1 MAEKSKTTDKN
12 KKTASTSRKTTAKKK
27 AATPKGKA
35 TKTTGKTSNT
45 PVSVQDKPAVWEV
58 PEFITDFDIYL
69 LREGKHFSLHKKLG
83 AHIIEQNSVE
93 GTFFAVWAPNAKL
106 VSVIGDFNGWDR
118 ASHPLSARNDD
129 SGIWEGFIPGVSKGA
144 VYKYFILSIFN
155 NYSVE
160 KADPVSTY
168 NEHPPRTASVVW
180 DYTHQW
186 KDHQWMKKRKDFNG
200 LDAPMSVYEVHLES
214 WRRSLEEELRPL
226 TYLELADQ
234 LTKYIKEMGYTHV
247 EFMPVTEYPFSGSW
261 GYQVTGFFAPT
272 SRFGTPDEFMQL
284 VDTLHQ
290 NDIGVIMDWVPSHFP
305 GDQHG
310 LHFFDGTYL
319 YEHEDPRQGYHP
331 DWSSYIFNYGRNEIR
346 NFLIS
351 SAHSWMERYHIDGLR
366 VDAVASMLY
375 LDYSRNDGEWI
386 PNEHGGRENLHAIK
400 FLRDFNESLYASF
413 PDIQTIA
420 EESTAWPMVTKP
432 VYTGGLGFG
441 LKWNMGWMND
451 TLGYMAHDPVYR
463 SYHHNQMTFSIMYA
477 FNENFMLALSHDEVV
492 HGKKSLINK
501 MPGDDWQKFANL
513 RVLFS
518 YMYGHP
524 GKKLHFMGMEL
535 AQWGEWNYESSL
547 DWHLLDSDNHRG
559 FHLFMKELNSI
570 YRRYPALYE
579 NDFSVEGF
587 EWVDANDSQNSILGF
602 IRYDKERKQEVLV
615 MANFTPEPRYNY
627 RVGVPHDVHW
637 KEIFNS
643 DAQQYGGS
651 GMGNFGGVDA
661 HPVPYHEKDQSIN
674 ILLPPLAVVMF
685 AAE

>member
-1 MAEKSKTTDKN
+1 MAEKSKATGKN
-12 KKTASTSRKTTAKKK
+12 KKTASTSRKTAATKKK
-27 AATPKGKA
+27 AATKA
-35 TKTTGKTSNT
+35 TPKKAAKA
-45 PVSVQDKPAVWEV
+45 PVSVKDRPAVWGV
-58 PEFITDFDIYL
+58 QDFITDFDIYL
-69 LREGKHFSLHKKLG
+69 FREGKHFSLHKKLG
-83 AHIIEQNSVE
+83 AHIIEQDGVA

-106 VSVIGDFNGWDR
+106 VSVIGNFNGWDR
-118 ASHPLSARNDD
+118 ASHPLSKRNDD
-129 SGIWEGFIPGVSKGA
+129 SGIWEGFIPGILKGE
-144 VYKYFILSIFN
+144 VYKYFLQSIFN

-160 KADPVSTY
+160 KADPVSAF

-180 DYTHQW
+180 EHSHDW
-186 KDHQWMKKRKDFNG
+186 KDKQWMKKRKDFNS
-200 LDAPMSVYEVHLES
+200 LESPMSVYEVHLES
-214 WRRSLEEELRPL
+214 WRRSLEEDLRPL

-234 LTKYIKEMGYTHV
+234 LTKYVKEMGYTHL
-247 EFMPVTEYPFSGSW
+247 ELMPVTEYPFSGSW

-272 SRFGTPDEFMQL
+272 SRFGTPDEFKQL
-284 VDTLHQ
+284 VDILHQ

-351 SAHSWMERYHIDGLR
+351 SAHSWMEYYHIDGLR

-375 LDYSRNDGEWI
+375 LDYSRKDGEWI

-400 FLRDFNESLYASF
+400 FLRDFNESLYSSF

-441 LKWNMGWMND
+441 MKWNMGWMHD
-451 TLGYMAHDPVYR
+451 TLGYMTHDPVYR

-477 FNENFMLALSHDEVV
+477 FNENFKLALSHDEVV

-535 AQWGEWNYESSL
+535 GQWAEWNYESSL
-547 DWHLLDSDNHRG
+547 DWHLLDSDMHRA
-559 FHLFMKELNSI
+559 FHHFMKELNSI
-570 YRRYPALYE
+570 YRQYPALYE
-579 NDFSVEGF
+579 ADFSPEGF
-587 EWVDANDSQNSILGF
+587 EWLDANDSENSILGF
-602 IRYDKERKQEVLV
+602 MRYDKEKKQEVLV

-627 RVGVPHDVHW
+627 RVGVPHDTHW
-637 KEIFNS
+637 SEIFNS
-643 DAQQYGGS
+643 DARQYGGS
-651 GMGNFGGVDA
+651 GMGNFGGVNA
-661 HPVPYHEKDQSIN
+661 NPVPYHEKDQSIN

>member
-1 MAEKSKTTDKN
+1 
-12 KKTASTSRKTTAKKK
+12 
-27 AATPKGKA
+27 
-35 TKTTGKTSNT
+35 
-45 PVSVQDKPAVWEV
+45 
-58 PEFITDFDIYL
+58 
-69 LREGKHFSLHKKLG
+69 
-83 AHIIEQNSVE
+83 
-93 GTFFAVWAPNAKL
+93 
-106 VSVIGDFNGWDR
+106 
-118 ASHPLSARNDD
+118 
-129 SGIWEGFIPGVSKGA
+129 
-144 VYKYFILSIFN
+144 
-155 NYSVE
+155 
-160 KADPVSTY
+160 
-168 NEHPPRTASVVW
+168 
-180 DYTHQW
+180 
-186 KDHQWMKKRKDFNG
+186 
-200 LDAPMSVYEVHLES
+200 
-214 WRRSLEEELRPL
+214 
-226 TYLELADQ
+226 
-234 LTKYIKEMGYTHV
+234 
-247 EFMPVTEYPFSGSW
+247 
-261 GYQVTGFFAPT
+261 
-272 SRFGTPDEFMQL
+272 
-284 VDTLHQ
+284 
-290 NDIGVIMDWVPSHFP
+290 
-305 GDQHG
+305 
-310 LHFFDGTYL
+310 
-319 YEHEDPRQGYHP
+319 
-331 DWSSYIFNYGRNEIR
+331 
-346 NFLIS
+346 
-351 SAHSWMERYHIDGLR
+351 MERYHIDGVR